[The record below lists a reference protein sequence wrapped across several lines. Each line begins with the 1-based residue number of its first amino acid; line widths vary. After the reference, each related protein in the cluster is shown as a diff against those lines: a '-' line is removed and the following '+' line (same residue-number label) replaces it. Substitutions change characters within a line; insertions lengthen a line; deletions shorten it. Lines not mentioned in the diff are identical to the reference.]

1 MKDINFNVPETE
13 YKEKPRAPKQ
23 RGKFLNFLSEQ
34 KYAIFACIAF
44 IMMVTGEI
52 WSMKIESGTI
62 DFKEVTFQVILYAI
76 FYYLVFFFMTG
87 QGREKGRR
95 TPVYL
100 DACSDYDTIHE
111 KMYNA
116 GLVQYLQDFCRWKR
130 DAVIKEMQQAIMLDS
145 SMSWSEYVD
154 KWQNKPRSVV
164 MQSDLDKQTKDCVLE
179 ANAFKTP
186 KLTASMLW
194 EKTSFNEQVTWLTK
208 SGKSKLVAKRIRKAA
223 RVVLFATVS
232 VAISYDTV
240 THFDL
245 DILIDAFTCLLTAI
259 LGYLDGFSAYAV
271 TETNAYTAR
280 TTLLSEAY
288 DWAVEQKSKEKA
300 E

>member
-1 MKDINFNVPETE
+1 MKDINFDVPETE

-87 QGREKGRR
+87 QGREKGRH

-100 DACSDYDTIHE
+100 DACSAYDTIHE

-116 GLVQYLQDFCRWKR
+116 GLVQFLQDFCRWKR

-145 SMSWSEYVD
+145 SMSWNEYVE
-154 KWQNKPRSVV
+154 KWQGKPRSEV
-164 MQSDLDKQTKDCVLE
+164 MKSDLDKQTKDCVLE